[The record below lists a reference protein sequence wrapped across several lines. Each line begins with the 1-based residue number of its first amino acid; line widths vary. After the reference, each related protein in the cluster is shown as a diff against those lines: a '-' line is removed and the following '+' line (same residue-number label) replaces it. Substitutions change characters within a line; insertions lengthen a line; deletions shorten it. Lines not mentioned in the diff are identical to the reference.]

1 MTSPVARVIRARRPI
16 TVAVL
21 LSVAALAIGRRPQAA
36 AAHPLGNFTINRYAQ
51 IALQAD
57 TAHVVYALDMA
68 EIPTFQELDVIDR
81 DHNGTVSDVEKSAYL
96 GKKLPEL
103 AKNLKLTVNGAAVP
117 FHVESGELS
126 FTEGQ
131 GGLKI
136 LRIDAVFT
144 GKLPDI
150 VPRGTVDALVSDH
163 NFDDRSGWKEIVV
176 VGSDSGA
183 VSGSSVPDHG
193 VSDVLHSYPQNMLAS
208 PLNVREARFRLEP
221 GVAAAAAPQNTAA
234 EVAKRT
240 SRAISAGVL
249 GRFADSAAT
258 KNLTPPLIAFL
269 VLAAVFWGA
278 VHAVGPGHGKTVV
291 AGYLIGSRGT
301 AKHAVMLGTTV
312 TLTHTASTYLLGF
325 VTLFASHYIVPEKL
339 YPALTLT
346 SGLLVVV
353 LGLTLLVGRLRA
365 AGRWP
370 AARRLRL
377 SLPRLFRAPALATA
391 GMAVPLTRF
400 PEVHHHHHAGHADL
414 HDQDHDHDHDL
425 DHRNHGNHG
434 HSHVVPGFDGKP
446 VTWRSL
452 LSLGVYGGLIPCPT
466 AIVVLLTSISL
477 NRAGFGLVLV
487 VAFSFGLAAVLTGIG
502 LLLVHA
508 GRLVNR
514 FSDGTVAGRLGR
526 FLPIAS
532 AAAVILAG
540 LVITLRASGQGW
552 LPLV

>member
-221 GVAAAAAPQNTAA
+221 GGTIMPDEKV
-234 EVAKRT
+234 
-240 SRAISAGVL
+240 RAL
-249 GRFADSAAT
+249 GWSPRVSFEEG
-258 KNLTPPLIAFL
+258 
-269 VLAAVFWGA
+269 LAQ
-278 VHAVGPGHGKTVV
+278 TVSWYHEN
-291 AGYLIGSRGT
+291 AWWWQPIR
-301 AKHAVMLGTTV
+301 
-312 TLTHTASTYLLGF
+312 
-325 VTLFASHYIVPEKL
+325 
-339 YPALTLT
+339 
-346 SGLLVVV
+346 SGDY
-353 LGLTLLVGRLRA
+353 RA
-365 AGRWP
+365 YYERQYG
-370 AARRLRL
+370 
-377 SLPRLFRAPALATA
+377 
-391 GMAVPLTRF
+391 
-400 PEVHHHHHAGHADL
+400 
-414 HDQDHDHDHDL
+414 
-425 DHRNHGNHG
+425 
-434 HSHVVPGFDGKP
+434 
-446 VTWRSL
+446 RSL
-452 LSLGVYGGLIPCPT
+452 G
-466 AIVVLLTSISL
+466 
-477 NRAGFGLVLV
+477 
-487 VAFSFGLAAVLTGIG
+487 
-502 LLLVHA
+502 
-508 GRLVNR
+508 
-514 FSDGTVAGRLGR
+514 
-526 FLPIAS
+526 
-532 AAAVILAG
+532 
-540 LVITLRASGQGW
+540 
-552 LPLV
+552 